1 MQMKIIVLLAA
12 SVLGGVLMAAE
23 PPARVFNAG
32 ELGLLP
38 NSGKDESRAMAS
50 AIQTVIDSGVPAEL
64 RLEKGVYEI
73 GGKGVNPKS
82 PDFNYALGV
91 NQAKGFTLSGAG
103 NDTKLLVTRPR
114 LGLFSVSRC
123 AGLTF
128 KDFSVDYQPVGFT
141 QGTIRT
147 ADPESGTYTLDVDKG
162 FPEFDSKVVFPDGKR
177 PGGRG
182 VTYIPRPL
190 PDGSATMDNVQTAQG
205 IAIEK
210 LGSRLWRIKMGPYS
224 FNDPKTW
231 THKREWPNWHI
242 LPGTR
247 NLIQSAP
254 LAGAVWVADS
264 KNITFENVT
273 FYMSPSV
280 AVRVY
285 FSEGVTVRG
294 CTAKIREG
302 SGRLQSTNADVLHFA
317 AVRGPIRIENCRF
330 EDQSDDHINIHEPL
344 ENVIAAPAPQQ
355 LVLDASARTYR
366 QGDVLYIVDQVN
378 KAIRY
383 KAEVKKV
390 EKFGA
395 RNYLVTIDKRL
406 SGLALFRPERDKGGM
421 VGETRCDIVWNISR
435 AGGPT
440 IIRNNYFRNGG
451 SVLPNLVGGLI
462 ENNVFENNGSSCA
475 LRMGY
480 TTSIYSE
487 GPSPADIVIRNNTFR
502 NQSRAPNNFPVISA
516 HYWPTNPKGRLTSNL
531 RIEGNQ
537 FIDCGTTA
545 IYLRSVSN
553 VAIVN
558 NRVEAREN
566 TRRAKKLGYYH
577 PDSASEGAGYAAV
590 FLDNCGNVVVDN
602 LVVNDR
608 GAKSAVMIGK
618 NADFGDRGVKVAH
631 LKAVLGKD
639 VPEVIDLRAAK

>member
-1 MQMKIIVLLAA
+1 MKIIVFLAA

-23 PPARVFNAG
+23 PPARVFKAS

-38 NSGKDESRAMAS
+38 NSGKDESQALAR
-50 AIQTVIDSGVPAEL
+50 AIQTVIDRGVPGEL
-64 RLEKGVYEI
+64 RLEKGVYKI
-73 GGKGVNPKS
+73 GGPGVNPKS
-82 PDFNYALGV
+82 PDFNYALGI
-91 NQAKGFTLSGAG
+91 NRAKGFTLSGAG
-103 NDTKLLVTRPR
+103 QCTQLVVTRPR
-114 LGLFSVSRC
+114 LGLFSAQGCV
-123 AGLTF
+123 GLIF
-128 KDFSVDYQPVGFT
+128 KAFSVDYEPVGFT

-147 ADPESGTYTLDVDKG
+147 ADPQSGTYTLEVDRG

-177 PGGRG
+177 LGGRG
-182 VTYIPRPL
+182 VTYIPRTL
-190 PDGSATMDNVQTAQG
+190 PDGSAAMDNVQTAQAT
-205 IAIEK
+205 AIEN
-210 LGSRLWRIKMGPYS
+210 LGSGLWRIKMGPYS

-231 THKREWPNWHI
+231 SHTREWPKWHI

-317 AVRGPIRIENCRF
+317 AVRGPILIENCRF

-344 ENVIAAPAPQQ
+344 ENVIATPAPRR

-366 QGDVLYIVDQVN
+366 EGDVLYIVDQVN
-378 KAIRY
+378 KTLRY
-383 KAEVKKV
+383 KTEVKKV

-395 RNYLVTIDKRL
+395 KNYLVTIDK
-406 SGLALFRPERDKGGM
+406 SVTGLALFRPERDKGGLI
-421 VGETRCDIVWNISR
+421 GETRCDIVWNISR

-462 ENNVFENNGSSCA
+462 ENNVFENNGGSCA

-502 NQSRAPNNFPVISA
+502 NQSRAPNNLPVISA

-545 IYLRSVSN
+545 IYLRSVSH

-558 NRVEAREN
+558 NRVEARET
-566 TRRAKKLGYYH
+566 TRRAKKLEYYH
-577 PDSASEGAGYAAV
+577 PDSAGEGVGYPSV
-590 FLDNCGNVVVDN
+590 VLDNCGDVAVDN
-602 LVVNDR
+602 LAVNDR
-608 GAKSAVMIGK
+608 GAKCALMIGK
-618 NADFGDRGVKVAH
+618 NADPGDRGVKIAH